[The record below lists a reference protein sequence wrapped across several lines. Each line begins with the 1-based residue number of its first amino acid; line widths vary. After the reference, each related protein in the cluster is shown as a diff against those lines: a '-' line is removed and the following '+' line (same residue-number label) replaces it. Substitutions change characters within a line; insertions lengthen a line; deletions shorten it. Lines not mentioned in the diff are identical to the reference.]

1 MIRSYPFAMVFTAAR
16 TIHVLVPVARLGTT
30 GGDAVLWTCSAL
42 AAFLPNIFLDWHA
55 IFSRT
60 RTRVGKRACQVTA
73 ALEPAHHKGII
84 HCDLKSAN
92 INVTSQGRVKVLDF
106 GLAKAIWGQGNQDLS
121 QSASVTGV
129 ESVAAQI
136 VGTRGYMSPEQARE
150 NTNRSP
156 TVLQRLQE
164 CHEVRFLLWSHIQVE
179 STIIELNRISQ
190 CSVLSRYGSREPV
203 LPSHARWV
211 PLSCRCLR
219 ICR

>member
-1 MIRSYPFAMVFTAAR
+1 M
-16 TIHVLVPVARLGTT
+16 
-30 GGDAVLWTCSAL
+30 
-42 AAFLPNIFLDWHA
+42 
-55 IFSRT
+55 
-60 RTRVGKRACQVTA
+60 TA

-92 INVTSQGRVKVLDF
+92 INVTSQGRVKVAGLRF
-106 GLAKAIWGQGNQDLS
+106 GESNLGAGGNQDTLADR
-121 QSASVTGV
+121 ASVTGV

-179 STIIELNRISQ
+179 STIIELNRIS
-190 CSVLSRYGSREPV
+190 
-203 LPSHARWV
+203 
-211 PLSCRCLR
+211 
-219 ICR
+219 